1 MQKAVIGLVLTLC
14 SAFALAQT
22 PSNKH
27 KTVVS
32 KAAPKPKL
40 SASEEATAAAQAEA
54 IAQAAAR
61 MSSPVAP
68 AAAPAVVRAGTLPAV
83 APATVSAMPTWP
95 AKSAVT
101 ALPAAT
107 VSAAAAGAPHDAV
120 SAEEL
125 AIAQRV
131 HQGQLAC
138 ELGASIRVEQDAA
151 QPGYFHLQ
159 GKGFRYR
166 MRPVVTSTGAIRL
179 EDSKAGVVWLQ
190 LANKSM
196 LMDQKQGRRVAD
208 ECANAEQLAYAQS
221 MKTNPPPKL
230 FDTTGMGR

>member
-1 MQKAVIGLVLTLC
+1 MQKAILWGVLTVF
-14 SAFALAQT
+14 SAFAVAQP
-22 PSNKH
+22 PSNQHTTLAGKSPASH
-27 KTVVS
+27 KM
-32 KAAPKPKL
+32 
-40 SASEEATAAAQAEA
+40 SASEEATAAAQAAA
-54 IAQAAAR
+54 IAEAAATL
-61 MSSPVAP
+61 AP
-68 AAAPAVVRAGTLPAV
+68 AAAPMSALAGARPSTMPASATPTLSDKPWRADV
-83 APATVSAMPTWP
+83 
-95 AKSAVT
+95 VT
-101 ALPAAT
+101 ATP
-107 VSAAAAGAPHDAV
+107 AGAPHDAV

-131 HQGQLAC
+131 HQGSLAC

-179 EDSKAGVVWLQ
+179 EDAKAGAVWLQ

-196 LMDQKQGRRVAD
+196 LMDQKKGRRVAD

-221 MKTNPPPKL
+221 MKTHPQPKL